1 MGEIVAGL
9 GVAGWLITL
18 SAFDFRQRR
27 LPNWLTLP
35 GAAVILVGALLG
47 GHGPGAALGAG
58 ALFGVYATV
67 HLAAPSAMGA
77 GDVKLALGLG
87 GLTGAFGAEVWV
99 LAALGASTLTV
110 LAGLWRFARRRDLV
124 IAHGPPMCAAA
135 ALAVGTALA

>member
-1 MGEIVAGL
+1 MVAGL
-9 GVAGWLITL
+9 GVAGWLIAL
-18 SAFDFRQRR
+18 SAFDVRQRR

-58 ALFGVYATV
+58 VLFGVYAAV

-99 LAALGASTLTV
+99 LAALGASVLTG
-110 LAGLWRFARRRDLV
+110 LAGLWRLARRGDPV

-135 ALAVGTALA
+135 ALAVGSALA